1 MDTDNDRSIFFLF
14 IHIQMYSLN
23 NYINTYKVEI
33 KSMKT
38 GTHKNISR
46 YKTAWYIYETTE

>member
-23 NYINTYKVEI
+23 NYINTYKVQI

-46 YKTAWYIYETTE
+46 YKTAWYIYETIE